1 MKPCFVIRYF
11 VSFVILEA
19 FAYGTQNVGK
29 FSSCISDVDFELLN
43 TEFIVDLCFGFRKP
57 NLCVGF
63 TGLGLNSFGTTLT
76 SLLLG
81 SDTAVQV
88 VDLFGS
94 RSIWKVQSFIE

>member
-1 MKPCFVIRYF
+1 MLFLLALCTHSVATMKPCFVIRHF

-57 NLCVGF
+57 NLCVEF

-76 SLLLG
+76 SL
-81 SDTAVQV
+81 
-88 VDLFGS
+88 
-94 RSIWKVQSFIE
+94 